1 MDDAKKQLLNH
12 QLSYLRVQ
20 LLFAKLSVC
29 GPGWMKHHFTPS
41 YNKIYLI
48 REGEGWLQ
56 IGKEQLRPKPGE
68 LVFIPGGLEQSYSVT
83 AGTPYTMQWCHFKSN
98 INFMRLFQLFGIAK
112 VVRAGEN
119 RELQQRFNELEEHRS
134 DKGPAT
140 SLKIQS
146 ALLSIISYFID
157 HAILDKGQD
166 TPNDAILKLTDT
178 IHYIDMNLLREL
190 SIEELSQNAH
200 FHPNYFIRIFK
211 RHLGMPPMRYIH
223 ERRLEKAKQLLG
235 STDLTVGEVA
245 YRSGFK
251 DISYFSAAFKKSAGV
266 TPSEFRNLFSG
277 SEGMN

>member
-1 MDDAKKQLLNH
+1 MDNAKKQLLNH

-29 GPGWMKHHFTPS
+29 GPDWMKYHFTPS

-83 AGTPYTMQWCHFKSN
+83 TGTPYTMQWCHFKSN
-98 INFMRLFQLFGIAK
+98 MNFMRLFQLFGISK
-112 VVRAGEN
+112 VVSVGEN
-119 RELQQRFNELEEHRS
+119 LELQQRFRELEEHRS
-134 DKGPAT
+134 DKGPST

-146 ALLSIISYFID
+146 SLFSIISYFID
-157 HAILDKGQD
+157 HAIMDKSQEAA
-166 TPNDAILKLTDT
+166 NDSIRKLTET
-178 IHYIDMNLLREL
+178 IEYIDTFLTREL
-190 SIEELSQNAH
+190 TIEELSQNAH

-223 ERRLEKAKQLLG
+223 ERRLEKAKLLLG
-235 STDLTVGEVA
+235 STDLTVGEIA
-245 YRSGFK
+245 HKSGFN
-251 DISYFSAAFKKSAGV
+251 DVSYFSAAFKKSAGV
-266 TPSEFRNLFSG
+266 SPSEYRNLFTG
-277 SEGMN
+277 SDWTK